1 MSEVD
6 AWTAFV
12 EEITPYV
19 SPTWLRYATEHGDQ
33 SWVRLIAL
41 VDVQNTLTAP
51 QIVEKIA
58 STMADLAVKRP
69 DEARG
74 WEMLHAEATERRHA
88 VLGRLEELVPELLS
102 PELLQLYL
110 RSATPIPNMDM

>member
-1 MSEVD
+1 MSDTD
-6 AWTAFV
+6 AWAAFV

-19 SPTWLRYATEHGDQ
+19 SPNWLRYATDHGDQ

-58 STMADLAVKRP
+58 ATMADLAVKRP
-69 DEARG
+69 DDARG
-74 WEMLHAEATERRHA
+74 WEMLHAEATERRQT
-88 VLGRLEELVPELLS
+88 VLRRIDELVPDLLS
-102 PELLQLYL
+102 PELHQLYL
-110 RSATPIPNMDM
+110 RSATPVVEG